1 MFIVFILSF
10 VSLQTIKRG
19 NKIVYIVQNEMSNIK
34 YKIMRKSIC
43 TIVLFVCL
51 SPMLKAD
58 PPLPATPSTAIADQ
72 SNHGIQTQTED
83 GPIAPATLL
92 LLGLAGSF
100 AGVKIYKSNKKEE

>member
-1 MFIVFILSF
+1 
-10 VSLQTIKRG
+10 
-19 NKIVYIVQNEMSNIK
+19 
-34 YKIMRKSIC
+34 MRKSIC

-51 SPMLKAD
+51 SPMLKAG

-72 SNHGIQTQTED
+72 SNQGIQTQN

>member
-1 MFIVFILSF
+1 M
-10 VSLQTIKRG
+10 
-19 NKIVYIVQNEMSNIK
+19 YIVQNEMSNIK

-72 SNHGIQTQTED
+72 SNHGIQTS
-83 GPIAPATLL
+83 PIAPATLL

-100 AGVKIYKSNKKEE
+100 AGVKIYKNNKKEE

>member
-1 MFIVFILSF
+1 
-10 VSLQTIKRG
+10 
-19 NKIVYIVQNEMSNIK
+19 
-34 YKIMRKSIC
+34 MRKSIC

-72 SNHGIQTQTED
+72 SNQGIQTQN

>member
-1 MFIVFILSF
+1 MANEVFIVFILSF

-72 SNHGIQTQTED
+72 SNHGIQTS
-83 GPIAPATLL
+83 PIAPATLL

-100 AGVKIYKSNKKEE
+100 AGVKIYKNNKKEE

>member
-1 MFIVFILSF
+1 
-10 VSLQTIKRG
+10 
-19 NKIVYIVQNEMSNIK
+19 
-34 YKIMRKSIC
+34 MRKSIC

-72 SNHGIQTQTED
+72 SNHGIQTQSN
-83 GPIAPATLL
+83 PIAPATLL

-100 AGVKIYKSNKKEE
+100 TGIKMIYRNNKKKE

>member
-1 MFIVFILSF
+1 
-10 VSLQTIKRG
+10 
-19 NKIVYIVQNEMSNIK
+19 
-34 YKIMRKSIC
+34 MRKSIC

-72 SNHGIQTQTED
+72 SNHGIQTQSSN
-83 GPIAPATLL
+83 PIAPATLL

-100 AGVKIYKSNKKEE
+100 AGMKIYRNNKKEE

>member
-1 MFIVFILSF
+1 
-10 VSLQTIKRG
+10 
-19 NKIVYIVQNEMSNIK
+19 
-34 YKIMRKSIC
+34 MRKSIC

-72 SNHGIQTQTED
+72 SNHGIQTQNT
-83 GPIAPATLL
+83 PIAPATLL

-100 AGVKIYKSNKKEE
+100 TGIKMIYRNNKKEE